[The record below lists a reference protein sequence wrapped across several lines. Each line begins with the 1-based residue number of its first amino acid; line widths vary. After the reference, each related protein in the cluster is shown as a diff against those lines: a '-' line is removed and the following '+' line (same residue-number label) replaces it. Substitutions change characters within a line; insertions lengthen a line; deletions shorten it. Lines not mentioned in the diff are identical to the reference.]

1 MIFVDAVAWI
11 YIYDSSQPA
20 AQRNLA
26 MSVVK
31 RTKERFCTSDLVI
44 AETHKWLC
52 HHGRSLSR
60 SSEILTTLT
69 NEQVAHILEVEAADR
84 HLAANLVAKYLDQ
97 KLSYA
102 DALSV
107 ALMRRHG
114 IRKILSFDKHFLLFK
129 DITRIP

>member
-20 AQRNLA
+20 DQRDRAL
-26 MSVVK
+26 SVIK
-31 RTKERFCTSDLVI
+31 RAKERFCTSDLII
-44 AETHKWLC
+44 AETHKWLT

-60 SSEILTTLT
+60 SSEILTVLAK
-69 NEQVAHILEVEAADR
+69 EQVANILEVQASDR
-84 HLAANLVAKYLDQ
+84 ILAAALVAKYLDQ

-107 ALMRRHG
+107 ALMRRHH
-114 IRKILSFDKHFLLFK
+114 IQKILSFDKHFLLFK
-129 DITRIP
+129 DITRVP